1 MSVARVFK
9 AQSEEIFLAE
19 NLANLANLANVLK
32 FVLLLPLAPQF
43 ANLSQSLTSSALLSH

>member
-1 MSVARVFK
+1 MYK
-9 AQSEEIFLAE
+9 AQCEDIFLAA

-43 ANLSQSLTSSALLSH
+43 ANLSKSLTSSGLQGH